1 MEQRARTAER
11 AQQAAELQQ
20 QVQGSFNLGGSSLS
34 SLYALG
40 ADAYRLADRLPILQT
55 STDLGMRG
63 NTGALWVDSKRRFHR
78 QQQWGVV
85 SEGRLVPT
93 PTVVGSTSAR

>member
-1 MEQRARTAER
+1 MLPEP
-11 AQQAAELQQ
+11 LQQ
-20 QVQGSFNLGGSSLS
+20 TVQDSFNLRGSSLS

-40 ADAYRLADRLPILQT
+40 ADAYRVADRLPILQV

-63 NTGALWVDSKRRFHR
+63 NTGALWVDPQRRFHR

-85 SEGRLVPT
+85 SRGKLVPM
-93 PTVVGSTSAR
+93 PTVANPTNSPGAR